1 MAPSSTVHVALLIS
15 PDLQYV
21 RKPTPARLVVVGDEW
36 AMKVYASAVAVYTAD
51 AMSLVQK

>member
-1 MAPSSTVHVALLIS
+1 MHVALLIS